1 MRRPRD
7 FRSRPMEA
15 AVMPLP
21 RPDATPPVTK
31 TYFARSL
38 TTGLDGIRKARMEHA
53 FGSRVRHG
61 GGFLPH
67 GQAPETVEPAQRR
80 HGIDDPRQRD
90 GLRERVHDQDEPES
104 DREPKGVEPVEER
117 DAEREAED
125 VRPGVAEHP
134 SLPEIEPDDPAAAP
148 DHDRQQAAV
157 PGDGECDGRDEPV
170 L

>member
-1 MRRPRD
+1 MRSPRD

-61 GGFLPH
+61 GGFVRH
-67 GQAPETVEPAQRR
+67 GQAPETVEPTQRR

-90 GLRERVHDQDEPES
+90 GLRERVHDQDEPEGDPKTPIVQSPEQHLS
-104 DREPKGVEPVEER
+104 DQE
-117 DAEREAED
+117 
-125 VRPGVAEHP
+125 
-134 SLPEIEPDDPAAAP
+134 S
-148 DHDRQQAAV
+148 
-157 PGDGECDGRDEPV
+157 DEV
-170 L
+170 G